1 MAYKTI
7 HTNYG
12 LAKLAQA
19 EAQGITINLPEMAV
33 GDGGGNPVEPD
44 AIQSQLVRERYRA
57 PVNRVYQDPTNPA
70 KFSAELV
77 IPASVG
83 GFTLREVGIFDSGGS
98 LFVVGNLPDTYKPN
112 SGEGAFSDTV
122 VRVDFI
128 VSNADTIELIADP
141 NVVIVT
147 QQWIQNNVTAKQI
160 IPGGTTG
167 QVLTKETNEDGDYI
181 WANPEVTNVIV
192 DVLEERQTLAASQT
206 NVTWSVVS
214 TRGLAVYIDGVR
226 VNKGP
231 GADEWQDSIA
241 DPELTITLGKSYP
254 AGTII
259 LGVQNNPAG
268 AVPYPLVRAQNLAD
282 VPNKAQGRTNLDVY
296 SKAEVDAKVPPG
308 AVMHFART
316 TAPSGWLKCNGAAIS
331 RTTYDALFA
340 AIGTTFGA
348 GDGFTTFN
356 LPDLRGEFIRGWDD
370 GRGVDGGRAMGSRQ
384 AGAIQS
390 HSHTGSSADAGNHT
404 HTGSATSDGAHT
416 HSATTASA
424 GSHTHTASTDGDGS
438 HSHSGNTSTVGDHAH
453 QMPQGHSGAGQ
464 GSLTSGSY
472 NSTFRWTS
480 GDDYASTTLSSYS
493 TPTQGA
499 GSHSHSFTTSSIGN
513 HTHTVSVVSNGA
525 HAHGVT
531 VGSGGDHTH
540 TLSINN
546 AGTHSHAITINAA
559 GSAETRPRNVALL
572 ACIKF

>member
-83 GFTLREVGIFDSGGS
+83 GFTLREVGIFDDAGS

-128 VSNADTIELIADP
+128 VSNAQTIKLIADP

-147 QQWIQNNVTAKQI
+147 QQWITNNVTAKQI
-160 IPGGTTG
+160 IPGGATG
-167 QVLTKETNEDGDYI
+167 QVLTKKTNEDGAYI
-181 WANPEVTNVIV
+181 WANPIVANVIV
-192 DVLEERQTLAASQT
+192 DVLEERQTLSAGQT
-206 NVTWSVVS
+206 NVTWSAV
-214 TRGLAVYIDGVR
+214 TARGLAVYINGVR

-231 GADEWQDSIA
+231 GADEWRDSA
-241 DPELTITLGKSYP
+241 TDPELTITLGKSYP
-254 AGTII
+254 AGTVI

-282 VPNKAQGRTNLDVY
+282 VPNKAQARTNLDIY

-316 TAPSGWLKCNGAAIS
+316 TAPAGWLKCNGAAIS
-331 RTTYDALFA
+331 RTAYAELFA
-340 AIGTTFGA
+340 AVGITFGA

-370 GRGVDGGRAMGSRQ
+370 GLGVDGGRAMGSRQ
-384 AGAIQS
+384 DGAIQS
-390 HSHTGSSADAGNHT
+390 HTHTGSSADAGNHT
-404 HTGSATSDGAHT
+404 HTGTASSDGAH
-416 HSATTASA
+416 
-424 GSHTHTASTDGDGS
+424 SHAASTGTAGG
-438 HSHSGNTSTVGDHAH
+438 HSHSVNVKLDRSSGNAGNAVHGDEPWYGENNLGTSRNGD
-453 QMPQGHSGAGQ
+453 
-464 GSLTSGSY
+464 
-472 NSTFRWTS
+472 
-480 GDDYASTTLSSYS
+480 
-493 TPTQGA
+493 
-499 GSHSHSFTTSSIGN
+499 HSHS
-513 HTHTVSVVSNGA
+513 VSVGTGGA
-525 HAHGVT
+525 H
-531 VGSGGDHTH
+531 SH
-540 TLSINN
+540 TLSING

-559 GSAETRPRNVALL
+559 GGAETRPRNVALL

>member
-1 MAYKTI
+1 MAFKTI

-19 EAQGITINLPEMAV
+19 EAQGNTINLPQMAV

-83 GFTLREVGIFDSGGS
+83 GFTLREVGIFDDAGS
-98 LFVVGNLPDTYKPN
+98 LFVVGNLPDTYKPD

-128 VSNADTIELIADP
+128 VSNAQTIKLIADP

-147 QQWIQNNVTAKQI
+147 RQWITNNVTAKQI

-167 QVLTKETNEDGDYI
+167 QVLTKRTNEDGAYI
-181 WANPEVTNVIV
+181 WANPDVANITV

-206 NVTWSVVS
+206 VVTLSVVT
-214 TRGLAVYIDGVR
+214 TRGLAVYIGGVR
-226 VNKGP
+226 VNKGVA
-231 GADEWQDSIA
+231 ADEWKD
-241 DPELTITLGKSYP
+241 DPASPEKRIILGKSYP
-254 AGTII
+254 AGTSII
-259 LGVQNNPAG
+259 GVQNNPAG

-282 VPNKAQGRTNLDVY
+282 VPNKAQARTNLDIY

-331 RTTYDALFA
+331 RTAYAGLFA

-384 AGAIQS
+384 DGAIQS
-390 HSHTGSSADAGNHT
+390 HTHTGSSADAGNHT
-404 HTGSATSDGAHT
+404 HTGTAASGGEHT

-424 GSHTHTASTDGDGS
+424 GSHTHSASTGAEGSHAHSGSTNAGGSHTHSMTYRRGSEASGGITVAEGFLSISGDGDLGMFTNS
-438 HSHSGNTSTVGDHAH
+438 SVINAAGD
-453 QMPQGHSGAGQ
+453 
-464 GSLTSGSY
+464 
-472 NSTFRWTS
+472 
-480 GDDYASTTLSSYS
+480 
-493 TPTQGA
+493 
-499 GSHSHSFTTSSIGN
+499 HSHSFTTSTIGN

-525 HAHGVT
+525 HEHSVS
-531 VGSGGDHTH
+531 VGSGGAHTH
-540 TLSINN
+540 TLSING

-559 GSAETRPRNVALL
+559 GGAETRPRNVALL

>member
-1 MAYKTI
+1 MAFKTI

-19 EAQGITINLPEMAV
+19 EAQGLTINLPEMAV
-33 GDGGGNPVEPD
+33 GDGGGNPVTPD
-44 AIQSQLVRERYRA
+44 ENQSQLVRERYRA

-83 GFTLREVGIFDSGGS
+83 GFSLREVGIFDDAGS
-98 LFVVGNLPDTYKPN
+98 LFVVGNLPDTYKP
-112 SGEGAFSDTV
+112 SSSEGAFSDTV

-128 VSNADTIELIADP
+128 VSNAQTIELIADP
-141 NVVIVT
+141 NVVVVT
-147 QQWIQNNVTAKQI
+147 QQWIQNNVTARQI
-160 IPGGTTG
+160 IPGGSTG

-231 GADEWQDSIA
+231 GADEWKDSTT

-316 TAPSGWLKCNGAAIS
+316 TAPAGWLKCNGAAIS
-331 RTTYDALFA
+331 RTAYAGLFA

-348 GDGFTTFN
+348 GDSFTTFN

-384 AGAIQS
+384 DGAIQS
-390 HSHTGSSADAGNHT
+390 HAHTGSSADAGNHT
-404 HTGSATSDGAHT
+404 HSGSAASGGAHT

-424 GSHTHTASTDGDGS
+424 GSHTHTASTGGAGS
-438 HSHSGNTSTVGDHAH
+438 HAHNGSTSAEGNHSHSV
-453 QMPQGHSGAGQ
+453 P
-464 GSLTSGSY
+464 GSISGSGGSGSFDG
-472 NSTFRWTS
+472 NPGGASFNISTSAT
-480 GDDYASTTLSSYS
+480 GN
-493 TPTQGA
+493 
-499 GSHSHSFTTSSIGN
+499 HSHSFTTSTIGN

-525 HAHGVT
+525 HEHSVS
-531 VGSGGDHTH
+531 VGSGGAHTH
-540 TLSINN
+540 TLSING
-546 AGTHSHAITINAA
+546 AGTHSHAITISAA
-559 GSAETRPRNVALL
+559 GGAETRPRNVALL